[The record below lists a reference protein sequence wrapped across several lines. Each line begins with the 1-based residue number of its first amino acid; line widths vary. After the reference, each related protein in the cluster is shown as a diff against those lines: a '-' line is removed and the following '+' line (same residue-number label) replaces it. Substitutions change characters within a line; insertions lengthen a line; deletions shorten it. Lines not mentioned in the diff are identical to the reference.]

1 MRSKY
6 QKSNHGLVTLEGEVM
21 QLAVFMN
28 KEKLRL
34 DRLMDK

>member
-1 MRSKY
+1 VS
-6 QKSNHGLVTLEGEVM
+6 LEGEVM
-21 QLAVFMN
+21 QLTIFMN

>member
-1 MRSKY
+1 
-6 QKSNHGLVTLEGEVM
+6 LEGEVM
-21 QLAVFMN
+21 QLTIFMN